1 MQSNLSSNFI
11 PFHITR
17 KLFASKI
24 FSYEYAKK
32 KYNKRNKCCKT
43 IILPFTKQISFA
55 QQIFFIKKK
64 SKTFCYSHPL
74 VDSRSFISSKK
85 KIFPQSR
92 NIEPFHARYAS
103 IEEPLN
109 SKSFVMSLVKKP
121 YRFTH
126 DTEEENRQ
134 SAVGDDRF
142 VRHDT
147 GISNR

>member
-103 IEEPLN
+103 IEELEESCNELSEEALSIHPRYRGG
-109 SKSFVMSLVKKP
+109 KP
-121 YRFTH
+121 
-126 DTEEENRQ
+126 
-134 SAVGDDRF
+134 A
-142 VRHDT
+142 
-147 GISNR
+147 ISSR

>member
-74 VDSRSFISSKK
+74 VDPRSFISSKK
-85 KIFPQSR
+85 KFFRNRETSNLSTHDTRASR
-92 NIEPFHARYAS
+92 
-103 IEEPLN
+103 N
-109 SKSFVMSLVKKP
+109 SKSLVMSLVKKP